1 MCPVCSEDPRFVDS
15 MTITANQMTDG
26 NHTFKIRWVEEVNR
40 GVLFYFAVDDGNQGY
55 YKCPIIS
62 YQPLRFV
69 Y

>member
-1 MCPVCSEDPRFVDS
+1 

-26 NHTFKIRWVEEVNR
+26 SHTFKIRWVEEVNR
-40 GVLFYFAVDDGNQGY
+40 GLLFISLSMVDDGNQGY